1 MLSGLRYFEHALR
14 DDGRGK
20 AKGAFS
26 WGAIDMSSVARCF
39 LNICQ
44 KAINVC
50 SSESR
55 LLEVNSPCYVLGEL
69 IVLLCDCIIV
79 FV

>member
-20 AKGAFS
+20 NKRALS
-26 WGAIDMSSVARCF
+26 WGAIDMSSVAKCF
-39 LNICQ
+39 IAICQ
-44 KAINVC
+44 QAINVC

-55 LLEVNSPCYVLGEL
+55 LLEVKSPCYVLGKGL
-69 IVLLCDCIIV
+69 VNR
-79 FV
+79 